1 MDNNFEKHKNDEK
14 AKIFLFL
21 NKAYKGD
28 VKAVRRYFKIL
39 KKKSKIKKIKLNNDS
54 QQLHVL
60 QFQQKEQPPLSYNH

>member
-1 MDNNFEKHKNDEK
+1 VDDNFEKHKNDEK

-39 KKKSKIKKIKLNNDS
+39 KKNSKIKKIKLNNDS
-54 QQLHVL
+54 QHVL
-60 QFQQKEQPPLSYNH
+60 QFQQKEQPPLSSNH